1 MKHALFETLGNG
13 YPSALQQ
20 KYPHVITK
28 LIALWTNPK
37 VDAYFTSLLIDTR
50 GGRKG
55 FDDDAFQDIHRLFKF
70 HEIEKLHAVE
80 GKAVARNELDQLGIP
95 FVASEFLKAV
105 NQGSKRLV
113 DLFVRGGI
121 NVNVRNI
128 DGESALQIA
137 LRNGFTIIANILL
150 GAGAD
155 ADVKNTTGLTTLQ
168 VVCEQRT
175 PGYKELAEQLIM
187 VGADVNVRDQK
198 GWTPL
203 MRAISTADQD
213 MVALLLKNG
222 ANPTLETPKGD
233 DALALA
239 KKFGCEE
246 IIELVAENSLRRSSF
261 RSR

>member
-1 MKHALFETLGNG
+1 MKHALFEALGND
-13 YPSALQQ
+13 YPFALQQ
-20 KYPHVITK
+20 KYPHVIKK
-28 LIALWTNPK
+28 LVALWTNPK
-37 VDAYFTSLLIDTR
+37 IDAYFTSLLIDTR

-70 HEIEKLHAVE
+70 HDIENLRAIE
-80 GKAVARNELDQLGIP
+80 DRAGARNELDQLGIP
-95 FVASEFLKAV
+95 FVAPEFLNAV
-105 NQGSKRLV
+105 NQGSKKLI

-121 NVNVRNI
+121 NVNVRNN
-128 DGESALQIA
+128 DGESGLQIA

-155 ADVKNTTGLTTLQ
+155 ADVKNATGLTTLQ
-168 VVCEQRT
+168 VVCEKKT
-175 PGYKELAEQLIM
+175 PGYKELAEELIM

-233 DALALA
+233 NASALAE
-239 KKFGCEE
+239 KFGCED
-246 IIELVAENSLRRSSF
+246 IIELVAENNLRRSNL
-261 RSR
+261 RSG

>member
-1 MKHALFETLGNG
+1 MKHALFEALGDG
-13 YPSALQQ
+13 YPFALQQ
-20 KYPHVITK
+20 KYPHVIKK
-28 LIALWTNPK
+28 LVALWTNPK
-37 VDAYFTSLLIDTR
+37 IDAYFTSLLIDTR
-50 GGRKG
+50 GERRG
-55 FDDDAFQDIHRLFKF
+55 FDEDAFQDIHRLFKF

-80 GKAVARNELDQLGIP
+80 GRAEARNELDKLGIL
-95 FVASEFLKAV
+95 FVAPEFLKAI
-105 NQGSKRLV
+105 NQGSKRIV
-113 DLFVRGGI
+113 DLFVRGGM

-128 DGESALQIA
+128 NGESALQIA

-155 ADVKNTTGLTTLQ
+155 ADVKNATGLTMLQ
-168 VVCEQRT
+168 VVFEKKT
-175 PGYKELAEQLIM
+175 PGYKELVEQLIM
-187 VGADVNVRDQK
+187 VGADINVLDQK

-222 ANPTLETPKGD
+222 ANPFLETPKGD

-246 IIELVAENSLRRSSF
+246 IIELVAENNLRRSSL
-261 RSR
+261 RSG

>member
-1 MKHALFETLGNG
+1 MKHALFEALGNG
-13 YPSALQQ
+13 YPFSLQQ
-20 KYPHVITK
+20 KYPHVIKK
-28 LIALWTNPK
+28 LVTLWTHPK
-37 VDAYFTSLLIDTR
+37 IDAYFTSLLIDTR

-55 FDDDAFQDIHRLFKF
+55 FDDDAFQDIRRLFEF
-70 HEIEKLHAVE
+70 HNIEKLHAVE
-80 GKAVARNELDQLGIP
+80 GRTEARNELDQLSIP
-95 FVASEFLKAV
+95 FVAAEFLKAV
-105 NQGSKRLV
+105 NQGSKRIV

-121 NVNVRNI
+121 NINVRNM

-137 LRNGFTIIANILL
+137 LRNGFTIIAHILL

-168 VVCEQRT
+168 VVCEKKT
-175 PGYKELAEQLIM
+175 PGYQELAEQLIM
-187 VGADVNVRDQK
+187 VGADVNVHDQK

-222 ANPTLETPKGD
+222 ANPFLATPKGD

-246 IIELVAENSLRRSSF
+246 IIELVAENQLRRNSP
-261 RSR
+261 RSK